1 MKHCLGVLALVL
13 MAAPAGSHPHV
24 FVETALRF
32 DINDQSEITG
42 VTVTWTYDDFFTL
55 LILEDMRLDP
65 DGDGQLTDAELDELF
80 GFDLVEWPPG
90 FEGDLYVTSNGEK
103 IEMPRPRPVGIA
115 VEDGL
120 ITATH
125 SRDIPNVP
133 IEGAKIQQYDPT
145 YYVAYD
151 VSQGVTTTAPGCD
164 ATVTDPDQAA
174 AQAAVDKE
182 LDGGS
187 MEDIFNEM
195 LVGVHFSDT
204 ITLSCAPPSN

>member
-1 MKHCLGVLALVL
+1 M
-13 MAAPAGSHPHV
+13 